1 MLRGVENVCCKMFP
15 AWVTKLRDV
24 KAGSKHRQE
33 KKPLLSSSS
42 SGKRRDEDPAS
53 FAKALSLQRA
63 NSRARN
69 SRFEAE
75 IDDGCRDV
83 DPLPLTN
90 DHSLSSMDAFARGNL
105 RNYGD
110 AELRRKAA
118 SLMIQRRDLDP
129 WDRDFSSMSSCGSE
143 PDPLS
148 CKEIRVSAPSV
159 QKCHGVSD
167 NETEDFALTPDTNS
181 SFCSE
186 TSSADSAVSCKCGCE
201 EEGNHQHQQLRQEI
215 SSQNVAGN
223 PNFVCRK
230 LQRRSS
236 LCSSASKENPSLIP
250 IKGQERI
257 SPDAAEKPGLL
268 VSTTWQESISNTA
281 GSPGLKSSTWL
292 ETSRLSLE
300 ENSSLMSRR
309 WETRS
314 RAAENPSLIAIKSK
328 QGGKVAA
335 ENPSLISRNWQERSS
350 SAENPSS
357 MPSRCQERSSSD
369 GPTNPS
375 LTWRG
380 WHEKSNPNVAE
391 NPSLVSNKWQ
401 QRSNPN
407 SVGNPS
413 LSCSNWQ
420 ERSSSSSAENS
431 TFVSSKWQEKSS
443 AGNTNGKHEAS
454 LRRRRRHRG
463 SSISAVLPADLQ
475 GVVGDSIALVKMSDN
490 PYEDFRQ
497 SMYEMIMEKDLEESM
512 DVEELLYCYLTL
524 NAPEHYELIEEV
536 FSEVWSAILL
546 TLR

>member
-1 MLRGVENVCCKMFP
+1 MFP

-33 KKPLLSSSS
+33 KKPVLSSSS

-69 SRFEAE
+69 CRFEAE
-75 IDDGCRDV
+75 IDHGCRDV

-90 DHSLSSMDAFARGNL
+90 DHTLSSIDAFAMENL
-105 RNYGD
+105 RSYGD
-110 AELRRKAA
+110 AELRKEAA

-148 CKEIRVSAPSV
+148 GKEIRVSAPSV

-167 NETEDFALTPDTNS
+167 NDTEDFALTPDTNS

-201 EEGNHQHQQLRQEI
+201 EEGNHQRQQLRQER

-230 LQRRSS
+230 SQRSSS
-236 LCSSASKENPSLIP
+236 LCSSASKENPCLIP
-250 IKGQERI
+250 IKSQESI
-257 SPDAAEKPGLL
+257 SPDAAEKSGLP
-268 VSTTWQESISNTA
+268 VSTTWQESISITA
-281 GSPGLKSSTWL
+281 ESPGLKSSTWL
-292 ETSRLSLE
+292 ESSRLSFE
-300 ENSSLMSRR
+300 ENSSLMSSR

-314 RAAENPSLIAIKSK
+314 RAAENPNLIAINPK
-328 QGGKVAA
+328 QGGKISA
-335 ENPSLISRNWQERSS
+335 ENPSLISSNWQERSS
-350 SAENPSS
+350 SAGNRCS
-357 MPSRCQERSSSD
+357 MPSRWQERSGSD
-369 GPTNPS
+369 GPKNPS
-375 LTWRG
+375 LTWGG
-380 WHEKSNPNVAE
+380 WHEKICPSAVE
-391 NPSLVSNKWQ
+391 NPSLISNKWQ
-401 QRSNPN
+401 QRRSPK

-420 ERSSSSSAENS
+420 ERSSSSSIENS
-431 TFVSSKWQEKSS
+431 SFVSSKWQEKSS

-454 LRRRRRHRG
+454 LRRRRRHSS

-536 FSEVWSAILL
+536 FSEVWSAILM